1 MSFSLGQILLFVACY
16 LSGLFAIAHLADRG
30 ILPRRIT
37 HHPATYVLSLGV
49 FAGAMA
55 TNAMV
60 DVAFRQG
67 YNYLLYFGGVGLLFL
82 LAPLLLVPLLRLSR
96 VYQLASLA
104 DMLAFRFRS
113 PRVGAA
119 ITVTMCLAMLPLLA
133 LQIQAVGDS
142 VHIIAG
148 HDLLDEDEDGLHHRG
163 IALLTCLVITAFAIL
178 FGTRHPSSQERNT
191 GLVTAMAFESLVKL
205 GALLVL
211 MLAAIFQ
218 IFDGPAA
225 MQDWIAT
232 YPPARDQLTSQLNLE
247 NTHTLLLAF
256 FAGAVCMP
264 HIFHMMFAENT
275 DSRDLRI
282 ASWGLPLFLMLL
294 SLPVLPLAWAGMR
307 LEHAVPMEYSGLAV
321 ARALSSPGLVALAFV
336 ATLSAASAT
345 IVVTT
350 LALANM
356 CLNHLVLPS
365 RFMRLL
371 QDGDIYRHLKWLRRA
386 LIAVLV
392 MGGYLFYLSLNGR
405 QSLTELGMVAF
416 AGTLQFLPAL
426 LATPYWPRANRI
438 GLLAGLLGG
447 LGFWFF
453 TLMLPMTQGDLPE
466 LGQLTRSLAGDEE
479 SLWSVTTMVS
489 LGVNLFLFISVS
501 LLTRPS
507 EEERIAAE
515 ICAMDALA
523 RPTRQ
528 ILPLER
534 ASEFVERLA
543 PALGQRT
550 ADAEVARA
558 LAELQFHDDEGRP
571 YALRRLRRRIEANL
585 SGLLGPAVAH
595 NIIERCVP
603 FVDSGREDINLIER
617 ALDSGRVQFSGLAAD
632 LDNLRRRYR
641 ETLDTLPIG
650 VCSLAADGEIL
661 MWNRAMAELT
671 DIPPEQVLGS
681 RMAALAEPWQSL
693 VRDFHAADSDIL
705 LKAEVT
711 TDPAVPRWVSLH
723 KTAAPEG
730 DTVILVE
737 DISDYERMEEELLH
751 HERLA
756 SIGRL
761 AAGVAHEIG
770 NPVAGIACLAQNL
783 EYLEDP
789 ADIQATAGDILKQT
803 ERVSRIVESLV
814 NFSHSGSNSEELQ
827 MMPCNLADCVDE
839 AIHLLRLDRDAQPVR
854 FSNHSDRELVVLADS
869 QRLLQ
874 VFVNLLGNARDACDE
889 QGHVQV
895 TAYHE
900 GERVLID
907 IDDNGSGIPA
917 ELQGQVFEPFFTT
930 KDPGAGTGL
939 GLALVYSI
947 AEDMNASISLTSP
960 LQDGPRPGTRFT
972 LTMRH
977 AHYGDEFNV

>member
-1 MSFSLGQILLFVACY
+1 MSFSLGQILIFVACY

-30 ILPRRIT
+30 ILPQRIT
-37 HHPATYVLSLGV
+37 DHPATYVLSLAV
-49 FAGAMA
+49 FTGAMA
-55 TNAMV
+55 TNAMI
-60 DVAFRQG
+60 DVAFRHG
-67 YNYLLYFGGVGLLFL
+67 YNYLLYYGGVGLMFL

-119 ITVTMCLAMLPLLA
+119 ITITMCLTMLPLLA

-142 VHIIAG
+142 VHLIAA
-148 HDLLDEDEDGLHHRG
+148 HTHLEEKNGLHHQG
-163 IALLTCLVITAFAIL
+163 IALLTCLVIMAFAIL
-178 FGTRHPSSQERNT
+178 FGTRHPSNQERNT

-211 MLAAIFQ
+211 AAAAIFQ
-218 IFDGPAA
+218 VFDGPGEL
-225 MQDWIAT
+225 QQWLAT
-232 YPPARDQLTSQLNLE
+232 HPPVRDQLTSRLSFE

-282 ASWGLPLFLMLL
+282 ASWGLPLYLMLL
-294 SLPVLPLAWAGMR
+294 SLAVLPLAWAGMR
-307 LEHAVPMEYSGLAV
+307 LEHLAPMEYSGVAI
-321 ARALSSPGLVALAFV
+321 ARALDSPGLVAAAFV
-336 ATLSAASAT
+336 ATLSAASAA

-365 RFMRLL
+365 RFMNLV
-371 QDGDIYRHLKWLRRA
+371 QEGDIYGHLKWLRRA

-392 MGGYLFYLSLNGR
+392 MAGYLFYLSLDSR
-405 QSLTELGMVAF
+405 QNLTELGMVAF

-453 TLMLPMTQGDLPE
+453 TLMLPMTQGHLPE
-466 LGQLTRSLAGDEE
+466 LGELTQSLAADKE
-479 SLWSVTTMVS
+479 SLWSITTLVS
-489 LGVNLFLFISVS
+489 LLVNLVLFVTVS
-501 LLTRPS
+501 LLTKPS
-507 EEERIAAE
+507 DEERIAAE
-515 ICAMDALA
+515 ICAMDALG
-523 RPTRQ
+523 RPKRQ

-543 PALGQRT
+543 PALGERT
-550 ADAEVARA
+550 AEAEVVRA
-558 LAELQFHDDEGRP
+558 LAELQFHEDEGRP

-595 NIIERCVP
+595 TIVERCVP

-617 ALDSGRVQFSGLAAD
+617 ALDSGRVQFTGLAAD

-671 DIPPEQVLGS
+671 GIPPQQVLGS
-681 RMAALAEPWQSL
+681 RTATLAEPWQSL

-711 TDPAVPRWVSLH
+711 TDPAEPRWVSLH
-723 KTAAPEG
+723 KTTAPEG
-730 DTVILVE
+730 DTIILVE

-770 NPVAGIACLAQNL
+770 NPVTGIACLAQNL

-789 ADIQATAGDILKQT
+789 AEIQATAQDILKQT
-803 ERVSRIVESLV
+803 GRVSRIVESLV
-814 NFSHSGSNSEELQ
+814 NFSHSGSNSAQVE
-827 MMPCNLADCVDE
+827 MTPCNLADCIDE
-839 AIHLLRLDRDAQPVR
+839 AVHLLSLDRDAPPVR
-854 FSNHSDRELVVLADS
+854 FSNHCDRELVVLADS

-895 TAYHE
+895 NAYRE
-900 GERVLID
+900 DARVLVD
-907 IDDNGSGIPA
+907 VDDNGTGIPA

-930 KDPGAGTGL
+930 KDPGTGTGL

-947 AEDMNASISLTSP
+947 VDDMDASIHLTSP
-960 LQDGPRPGTRFT
+960 LNDGPRPGTRFT
-972 LTMRH
+972 LTLAH
-977 AHYGDEFNV
+977 AHYHSEFNL

>member
-1 MSFSLGQILLFVACY
+1 MNFSLGQILVFVACY
-16 LSGLFAIAHLADRG
+16 LSGLFAVAHLADRG
-30 ILPRRIT
+30 LLPRRIT

-55 TNAMV
+55 TNAMI

-67 YNYLLYFGGVGLLFL
+67 YNYLLYYGGVGLLFL

-119 ITVTMCLAMLPLLA
+119 ITITMCLALLPLLA

-142 VHIIAG
+142 VHLIAG
-148 HDLLDEDEDGLHHRG
+148 HGFHEEADGLHHRG
-163 IALLTCLVITAFAIL
+163 IALLTCLVIMAFAML

-205 GALLVL
+205 GALLL
-211 MLAAIFQ
+211 LGLAAVFQ
-218 IFDGPAA
+218 VFDGPAGL
-225 MQDWIAT
+225 QHWLAT
-232 YPPARDQLTSQLNLE
+232 YPPARDQLTSQLSFE
-247 NTHTLLLAF
+247 NTHTLLLVF

-282 ASWGLPLFLMLL
+282 ASWGLPLYLMLL
-294 SLPVLPLAWAGMR
+294 SLAVLPIAWAGMH
-307 LEHAVPMEYSGLAV
+307 LQHLAPMEYSGLAI
-321 ARALSSPGLVALAFV
+321 ARSLASPGLVAVAFV
-336 ATLSAASAT
+336 ATLSAASAS

-365 RFMRLL
+365 RLL
-371 QDGDIYRHLKWLRRA
+371 NLVQEGDIYRHLKWLRRA

-392 MGGYLFYLSLNGR
+392 MAGYLFYVSLDGR

-453 TLMLPMTQGDLPE
+453 TLMLPMTQGNLPE
-466 LGQLTRSLAGDEE
+466 LGQLTRSLAANEE
-479 SLWSVTTMVS
+479 SLWSVATMLS
-489 LGVNLFLFISVS
+489 LLVNLAVFITVS

-507 EEERIAAE
+507 EEERVAAE

-523 RPTRQ
+523 RPMRQ

-543 PALGQRT
+543 PALGERT
-550 ADAEVARA
+550 ADAEVTRA
-558 LAELQFHDDEGRP
+558 LAELQFHDDEARP

-617 ALDSGRVQFSGLAAD
+617 ALDSGRVQITGLAAD

-650 VCSLAADGEIL
+650 VCSLSTDGEIL
-661 MWNRAMAELT
+661 MWNRAMEELT
-671 DIPPEQVLGS
+671 GIAPEQVLGS
-681 RMAALAEPWQSL
+681 RMAALAEPWHSL
-693 VRDFHAADSDIL
+693 VRDFHGADSDIL

-711 TDPAVPRWVSLH
+711 TEPGHPRWVSLH
-723 KTAAPEG
+723 KTSAPEG

-770 NPVAGIACLAQNL
+770 NPVTGIACLAQNL
-783 EYLEDP
+783 EYLDEP
-789 ADIQATAGDILKQT
+789 AEIQATAQDILKQT
-803 ERVSRIVESLV
+803 GRVTRIVESLV
-814 NFSHSGSNSEELQ
+814 NFSHSGSNSEHVELN
-827 MMPCNLADCVDE
+827 PCNLADCVDE
-839 AIHLLRLDRDAQPVR
+839 AIHLLSLDRDAQPVQ
-854 FSNHSDRELVVLADS
+854 FSNHCDRELVVLADS

-874 VFVNLLGNARDACDE
+874 VFVNLLGNARDACDD

-895 TAYHE
+895 SAYRE
-900 GERVLID
+900 GDQVLVD
-907 IDDNGSGIPA
+907 VDDNGCGIPG

-930 KDPGAGTGL
+930 KDPGSGTGL

-947 AEDMNASISLTSP
+947 VDDMGAGIGLTSP
-960 LQDGPRPGTRFT
+960 LNDGPRPGTRFT
-972 LTMRH
+972 LTL
-977 AHYGDEFNV
+977 AHGRYGNEFKV

>member
-1 MSFSLGQILLFVACY
+1 MSFSLGQILAFVACY

-30 ILPRRIT
+30 VLPRRIT

-49 FAGAMA
+49 FGGAMA
-55 TNAMV
+55 TNAMI
-60 DVAFRQG
+60 DVASRHG
-67 YNYLLYFGGVGLLFL
+67 YNYLLYYGGVSLLFL
-82 LAPLLLVPLLRLSR
+82 LAPLLLIPLLRLSR

-119 ITVTMCLAMLPLLA
+119 ITITMCLAMLPLLA

-148 HDLLDEDEDGLHHRG
+148 HDLEQESDGLHHQG
-163 IALLTCLVITAFAIL
+163 IALLTCLVIMAFAIL

-205 GALLVL
+205 GALLLL
-211 MLAAIFQ
+211 MTAAVFG
-218 IFDGPAA
+218 IFDGPGDLR
-225 MQDWIAT
+225 DWLAT
-232 YPPARDQLTSQLNLE
+232 YPPAQEQLTSRLSFD
-247 NTHTLLLAF
+247 TVHTLLLVF
-256 FAGAVCMP
+256 FAGGVCMP
-264 HIFHMMFAENT
+264 HIFHMMLAENT

-282 ASWGLPLFLMLL
+282 ASWGLPLYLMLF
-294 SLPVLPLAWAGMR
+294 SMAILPMAWASMR
-307 LEHAVPMEYSGLAV
+307 LTHPTPMEYSGLAI
-321 ARALSSPGLVALAFV
+321 ARALSSPQLVAVAFV
-336 ATLSAASAT
+336 ATLSAASAA

-365 RFMRLL
+365 RLMHLL
-371 QDGDIYRHLKWLRRA
+371 QDGDIYWHLKWLRRA

-392 MGGYLFYLSLNGR
+392 LAGYLFYLSLDGR
-405 QSLTELGMVAF
+405 QSLIELGMVAF

-438 GLLAGLLGG
+438 GLLAGLVGG

-453 TLMLPMTQGDLPE
+453 TLMLPMIQGNLPE
-466 LGQLTRSLAGDEE
+466 LGQLTRYIAANEQ
-479 SLWSVTTMVS
+479 SLWSAATMMS
-489 LGVNLFLFISVS
+489 LLVNLALFITVS

-507 EEERIAAE
+507 EEERVAAE
-515 ICAMDALA
+515 ICAMDALG

-528 ILPLER
+528 ILPLEY

-550 ADAEVARA
+550 ADAEVSRA
-558 LAELQFHDDEGRP
+558 LSELQFHPDEARP

-595 NIIERCVP
+595 NIVGRCVP
-603 FVDSGREDINLIER
+603 FVDSGHEDINLIER
-617 ALDSGRVQFSGLAAD
+617 ALDSGRVQFTGLAAD

-641 ETLDTLPIG
+641 ETLDSLPIG

-661 MWNRAMAELT
+661 MWNRAMQELT
-671 DIPPEQVLGS
+671 GIPALQVLGS
-681 RMAALAEPWQSL
+681 RMAALAQPWQSL
-693 VRDFHAADSDIL
+693 VHDFHAADSDIL
-705 LKAEVT
+705 LKADVT
-711 TDPAVPRWVSLH
+711 TDPAQPRWVSLH
-723 KTAAPEG
+723 KTSAPEG

-770 NPVAGIACLAQNL
+770 NPVTGIACLAQNL

-789 ADIQATAGDILKQT
+789 GEIQAAAQDILKQT
-803 ERVSRIVESLV
+803 SRVSRIVESLV
-814 NFSHSGSNSEELQ
+814 NFSHAGSNSEQVE

-839 AIHLLRLDRDAQPVR
+839 AIHLLSLDRDARPVL
-854 FSNHSDRELVVLADS
+854 FSNHCDRELVVLADS

-895 TAYHE
+895 SAYNE
-900 GERVLID
+900 GEQVLVD
-907 IDDNGSGIPA
+907 VDDNGCGIPTA
-917 ELQGQVFEPFFTT
+917 LQGQVFEPFFTT
-930 KDPGAGTGL
+930 KEPGAGTGL

-947 AEDMNASISLTSP
+947 VDDMGADIALTSP
-960 LQDGPRPGTRFT
+960 LSDGPRPGTRFT
-972 LTMRH
+972 LTLLR
-977 AHYGDEFNV
+977 ARYGNEFTV